1 MNIQHRFPCCSEWL
15 NLLAKNH
22 SWCRHFIRSRF
33 LVTEE
38 TCIFKKNIIC
48 NCFTSA
54 EGRNWEKR
62 SGTRCYCRGSGSNS
76 DTPPTGK
83 TRKIRAINQITSL
96 CWNNELQTNEKTN
109 ETLGN
114 KLYLL
119 FSCCL
124 SQFVFVCNSITLT
137 VFIHSFWQSLK
148 LNLFYFLSDIFAPVC
163 HSLFVYYRW
172 PKCAALILLLIYY
185 GLCRVMWRVRCPS
198 PSECTA
204 SDKL

>member
-1 MNIQHRFPCCSEWL
+1 MLCTVSENEFPYGPNKSNQIKNQMLASRMNIQQRFPCCSEWL

-38 TCIFKKNIIC
+38 TCIFKKNIIY

-76 DTPPTGK
+76 DTPPAGK

-96 CWNNELQTNEKTN
+96 SAETMNYREIKTQIKPWEIN
-109 ETLGN
+109 YIS
-114 KLYLL
+114 KYLAVVL
-119 FSCCL
+119 ASFSL
-124 SQFVFVCNSITLT
+124 
-137 VFIHSFWQSLK
+137 
-148 LNLFYFLSDIFAPVC
+148 
-163 HSLFVYYRW
+163 
-172 PKCAALILLLIYY
+172 CAILLH
-185 GLCRVMWRVRCPS
+185 
-198 PSECTA
+198 
-204 SDKL
+204 